1 MKDTK
6 KTVFESIETIIDH
19 ETGEIMKTVNNSS
32 KIMSKEPEYIKLY
45 LDCLCTF
52 KGLNKALSPVLI
64 ACCHFMTWADSKH
77 NDQMIFMNSY
87 IKDQICE
94 LTNLKVD
101 RVNKAI
107 KEIVD
112 ANIFIKVEGKRGVYR
127 VNPFIIGRGEW
138 KDIKELRAN
147 FDFITGE
154 VKPEIIYKEEDE
166 GNAQPTD

>member
-6 KTVFESIETIIDH
+6 KTVFESIETIIDR
-19 ETGEIMKTVNNSS
+19 ETGDIIKTVSNTS
-32 KIMSKEPEYIKLY
+32 KIMTKEPEYIKLY

-52 KGLNKALSPVLI
+52 KGLSKALSPVLI

-77 NDQMIFMNSY
+77 SDQMIFMNSY
-87 IKDQICE
+87 VKDQICE
-94 LTNLKVD
+94 LTNLKID

-112 ANIFIKVEGKRGVYR
+112 ANIFVRVDGKRGVYR

-147 FDFITGE
+147 FNFTNKTLETEIVYNGE
-154 VKPEIIYKEEDE
+154 DDD
-166 GNAQPTD
+166 NAQPTD